1 MLKIKNNRLFYK
13 NKTYKVINK
22 NFFQG
27 FINEDLEVNLKLKPK
42 NEKGEKRLG
51 DMINGFLRLKVI
63 ENDDD

>member
-1 MLKIKNNRLFYK
+1 MLKIKNNKLFYK

-51 DMINGFLRLKVI
+51 DMIKGFLRLKVI
-63 ENDDD
+63 ENDDN

>member
-1 MLKIKNNRLFYK
+1 MLKIKNNKLFYK

-27 FINEDLEVNLKLKPK
+27 FINDDLDVNLKLKPK
-42 NEKGEKRLG
+42 NEKGEKRLS
-51 DMINGFLRLKVI
+51 DMIKGFLRLKVI

>member
-1 MLKIKNNRLFYK
+1 MLKIKNNKLFYK
-13 NKTYKVINK
+13 NKIYKLINK

-42 NEKGEKRLG
+42 NEKGEKRLD
-51 DMINGFLRLKVI
+51 DMIKGFLRLKVI

>member
-1 MLKIKNNRLFYK
+1 MLKIKNNKLFYK

-51 DMINGFLRLKVI
+51 DMITGFLRLKVI

>member
-1 MLKIKNNRLFYK
+1 MLKIKNNKLFYK
-13 NKTYKVINK
+13 NRVYKVINK

-51 DMINGFLRLKVI
+51 DMIKGFLRLKVI

>member
-1 MLKIKNNRLFYK
+1 MLKIKNNKLFYK
-13 NKTYKVINK
+13 NKVYKVVNK

-51 DMINGFLRLKVI
+51 DMIKGFLRLKVI
-63 ENDDD
+63 ENDND

>member
-1 MLKIKNNRLFYK
+1 MLKIKNNKLFYK

-51 DMINGFLRLKVI
+51 DMIKGFLRLKVI

>member
-1 MLKIKNNRLFYK
+1 MLKIKNNKLFYK
-13 NKTYKVINK
+13 NKVYKVVNK

-51 DMINGFLRLKVI
+51 DMIKGFLRLKVI

>member
-1 MLKIKNNRLFYK
+1 MLKIKNNKLFYK
-13 NKTYKVINK
+13 NKVYKVINK

-51 DMINGFLRLKVI
+51 DMIKGFLRLKVI

>member
-1 MLKIKNNRLFYK
+1 MLKIKNNKLFYK
-13 NKTYKVINK
+13 NKTYKVVNK

-51 DMINGFLRLKVI
+51 DMIKGFLRLKVI
-63 ENDDD
+63 ENDDN

>member
-1 MLKIKNNRLFYK
+1 MLKIKNNKLFYK

-27 FINEDLEVNLKLKPK
+27 FINEDLEVNLKLKSK

-51 DMINGFLRLKVI
+51 DMIKGFLRLKVI

>member
-1 MLKIKNNRLFYK
+1 MLKIKNNKLFYK
-13 NKTYKVINK
+13 NKTYKVINE

-27 FINEDLEVNLKLKPK
+27 FINEDLEVNLKLKAK

-51 DMINGFLRLKVI
+51 DMIKGFLRLKVI

>member
-1 MLKIKNNRLFYK
+1 MLKIKNNKLFYK
-13 NKTYKVINK
+13 NKVYKVINK

-51 DMINGFLRLKVI
+51 DMIKGFLRLKVI
-63 ENDDD
+63 ENDDN